1 MRGRPGVKHHYHHA
15 MYKPVSEG
23 VGLGCWAWG
32 AGRGVLGVGCWAWG
46 VEGKVKGIMLWAAGL
61 KSKFHIPVRVLWVT
75 SHTTIH
81 FLSTPAPVAVKRVLH
96 GKSSRD

>member
-1 MRGRPGVKHHYHHA
+1 VLLLGV
-15 MYKPVSEG
+15 
-23 VGLGCWAWG
+23 GCWAWG
-32 AGRGVLGVGCWAWG
+32 AGRGVLGVGCWVWG